1 MNKLGT
7 WLISAQ
13 TCLLGALAVSPMVQA
28 DCGPGNCRNYIHTD
42 ERCRPGDCYLY
53 EELVSCSFD
62 EFSCKDGKRRIWS
75 YRPLYYVRDNTELL
89 IDLDKKLCPNA
100 RECKWPYS
108 TRDPY
113 NY

>member
-13 TCLLGALAVSPMVQA
+13 TCLLGLFAVSGVVQA
-28 DCGPGNCRNYIHTD
+28 DCGPAPCANYIHHD

-53 EELVSCSFD
+53 EELVSCTAD
-62 EFSCKDGKRRIWS
+62 NYSCKDGTRRIWS

-89 IDLDKKLCPNA
+89 INLDKKLCPNA
-100 RECKWPYS
+100 RECKWPF
-108 TRDPY
+108 TRSGRY
-113 NY
+113 